1 MNGSYFQL
9 IVINKIPFMN
19 YFSKDKQ
26 KKKELYAQTINF
38 IKFLFETEKNQ
49 LPYTIQIVVPPIYL
63 EQLDAQ
69 SFREEITEFLEKY
82 YPDDELYSFW
92 IDKETNLLKV
102 LKSLLQEKRIE
113 LLASPAS
120 FSPLSN
126 VSTSTGIQLQIELGL
141 SIIDDY
147 LDYRPTGFW
156 FPEGN
161 FSPGLDLYLKKENFS
176 YSYLNSR
183 TIDHSDPLPSDTGIA
198 VESPHNIVFFPV
210 EEKLYQLFKEEKAT
224 KQVWDKWILDL
235 LESYPSY
242 INESILTFPIDLA
255 DYVKIQDEL
264 NKSIRYLN
272 DEGYM
277 VHITPETYIKQ
288 FSQGMDC
295 VHLCASF
302 LERRGREEVVKH
314 RSSYA
319 ALAFLERELHEWR
332 QISLPPATH
341 RVQKQMEKEWLLLS
355 ALLYQDNNWTS
366 EEVTNHLEAA
376 NKLNSYWKG
385 PIDKDWLSLRE
396 SKYPILN
403 TTIQIHKPVRSQKEP
418 TNKKSVLILSWEYPP
433 NIVGG
438 LGAHVVGL
446 TNSLIKNGYEVHLV
460 TAQEMNKNPEDVE
473 EKAGLFV
480 YRVKPIYSKD
490 QNFIHW
496 IGGLNLAMWDKAI
509 EIGKNTTFEL
519 VQAHDWLVGA
529 AAISLKN
536 QLNVPLIA
544 TIHATEHGRNGGIYT
559 EMQKF
564 IHRKESQLIDTADSL
579 IVCSEYMQNE
589 LMTIFE
595 VEQTKINIIP
605 NGVEILKK
613 GAISAAPVENFS
625 KDNKKVVF
633 AMGRL
638 VKEKGFGTLLE
649 AARKLHKK
657 RNDLCFVIAGI
668 GPMYDEYQQF
678 IERHQLAESVHLI
691 GYLQEEQKNAL
702 YALAD
707 IVVIPSSYEPF
718 GIVALESLV
727 FAIPT
732 IVSQTGGLKGIIKD
746 RETGLYMEPNNAEN
760 LVKNIEYLV
769 ENPAVGKKIGKKG
782 QILVSQ
788 LFSWNR
794 IGEETKRIFDELIV
808 QAKVK
813 ESISN

>member
-19 YFSKDKQ
+19 YFSKDKH
-26 KKKELYAQTINF
+26 KKKALYRETINF
-38 IKFLFETEKNQ
+38 IKFLFTVEKKQ
-49 LPYTIQIVVPPIYL
+49 LPYTIQVVMPPIYL
-63 EQLDAQ
+63 EMLDAQ
-69 SFREEITEFLEKY
+69 SFRKEITEFLEKY
-82 YPDDELYSFW
+82 YLNDELYSYW
-92 IDKETNLLKV
+92 KEKEKNLLRV

-126 VSTSTGIQLQIELGL
+126 VSTSTGVQLQIEMGL

-147 LDYRPTGFW
+147 LDYRPKGFW

-161 FSPGLDLYLKKENFS
+161 FSPGLDLYLNKEDFS
-176 YSYLNSR
+176 YSYLNSK
-183 TIDHSDPLPSDTGIA
+183 TIKHSDPLPSDAGIA
-198 VESPHNIVFFPV
+198 VKSPHNIVFFPV
-210 EEKLYQLFKEEKAT
+210 EERLYQLFKEENVT
-224 KQVWDKWILDL
+224 KQAWDKWILNL
-235 LESYPSY
+235 LGSHNHY
-242 INESILTFPIDLA
+242 INESILSLPIDLA

-264 NKSIRYLN
+264 HKSILYLN

-288 FSQGMDC
+288 FNQGMDH

-302 LERRGREEVVKH
+302 LERKGSEVIVQH
-314 RSSYA
+314 SSFYI
-319 ALAFLERELHEWR
+319 ALAFLERELHQWR
-332 QISLPPATH
+332 QLSLPTATH
-341 RVQKQMEKEWLLLS
+341 RVQKQMEKEWILLS
-355 ALLYQDNNWTS
+355 ALLYQDNKWTS
-366 EEVTNHLEAA
+366 DEVTNHFEAA
-376 NKLNSYWKG
+376 EKLSGFMKG
-385 PIDKDWLSLRE
+385 PIEEEWLSLRE
-396 SKYPILN
+396 SELPMLN
-403 TTIQIHKPVRSQKEP
+403 TTIQIHTTMQSLRKT
-418 TNKKSVLILSWEYPP
+418 TNKKRILILSWEYPP

-446 TNSLIKNGYEVHLV
+446 TNSLIRNGYEVHLV
-460 TAQEMNKNPEDVE
+460 TAQEMNKSPEDIE
-473 EKAGLFV
+473 EKPGLFV
-480 YRVKPIYSKD
+480 YRVKPIYNKD

-496 IGGLNLAMWDKAI
+496 IGGLNIAMWDKAI
-509 EIGKNTTFEL
+509 EIGKDRTFEL

-536 QLNVPLIA
+536 QINVPLIA

-564 IHRKESQLIDTADSL
+564 IHKKESQLIDAADSL

-595 VEQTKINIIP
+595 VEQTKINVIP

-613 GAISAAPVENFS
+613 EAVSVAPVVNFTR
-625 KDNKKVVF
+625 DNKKIVF
-633 AMGRL
+633 AMGRM

-649 AARKLHKK
+649 AAKKLHKK
-657 RNDLCFVIAGI
+657 RNDLCFVIAGV
-668 GPMYDEYQQF
+668 GPMYDEYQQY
-678 IERHQLAESVHLI
+678 IERNQLAESVHLI
-691 GYLQEEQKNAL
+691 GYLQKEQKNAL
-702 YALAD
+702 YAQAD

-746 RETGLYMEPNNAEN
+746 KETGLYMEPNNAEN
-760 LVKNIEYLV
+760 LVKNIEYLL
-769 ENPAVGKKIGKKG
+769 ENPALGKEIGEKG
-782 QILVSQ
+782 QKLVSQ
-788 LFSWNR
+788 LFSWKR